1 MLSCSEV
8 ALIGRLSGTRPGR
21 PMVHAAIFI
30 YLSIFSVFVFFS
42 SHACCCCNFLWI
54 SHSNLYQPPLLS
66 SLCHLCCLSPGF
78 SGVPED
84 LLPDFDLKIMP
95 GMGIMYFP
103 PHLLPSIHTNTTYCS
118 NHGCRTIRM
127 VVVVGYTLGWI
138 FAHDLGNLGEK
149 MASTFDNWSDEERET
164 KCFLVV

>member
-1 MLSCSEV
+1 ML
-8 ALIGRLSGTRPGR
+8 LSLSIYLFSLFLSFSLL
-21 PMVHAAIFI
+21 MHAAAATF
-30 YLSIFSVFVFFS
+30 FESVIQI
-42 SHACCCCNFLWI
+42 CIN
-54 SHSNLYQPPLLS
+54 LLS

-127 VVVVGYTLGWI
+127 KVVVLVEYTQRWI
-138 FAHDLGNLGEK
+138 FAHDLGHLGEK
-149 MASTFDNWSDEERET
+149 WSLTFDN
-164 KCFLVV
+164 